1 MSNAIYDK
9 LVDYAYSL
17 VNIAS
22 KNYLKGK
29 GMYYFALILGKGNW
43 IVESRPGAG
52 HNYQAIMDAIHLY
65 YADHPKSRINEGF
78 EEELSLLCQA
88 VGNMVCVQLVLNFI
102 IYELKKEKEGSNSF
116 KFNDCQVL
124 LNKVRQSIKE
134 EHENLKSEY
143 PDIDKYVEDTNL
155 FLEKNY
161 GYSF

>member
-1 MSNAIYDK
+1 MSKERYDS

-22 KNYLKGK
+22 ENYSEGK
-29 GMYYFALILGKGNW
+29 KMGYYVLIMGMGNW
-43 IVESRPGAG
+43 VVESRPGAG

-88 VGNMVCVQLVLNFI
+88 VGNMVGVQLVLNFI

-116 KFNDCQVL
+116 KFNE
-124 LNKVRQSIKE
+124 R
-134 EHENLKSEY
+134 KS
-143 PDIDKYVEDTNL
+143 L
-155 FLEKNY
+155 FIY
-161 GYSF
+161 HY